1 MHQGAV
7 HFRWR
12 TPLWRLLLVAFFLSL
27 IFPNAHAST
36 TKELLSAGRVDD
48 AIEALRAQTE
58 KSPADAETQNLLCRA
73 YFMLEQW
80 DRGIPACERA
90 VELDSRTSV
99 YQLWLGRIYGEKAD
113 RVIFVSALPLAKK
126 VRIAFERAV
135 ELDPKNWE
143 AHADLAEF
151 YVEAPGIVGG
161 GKNKARQ
168 QADALMPLN
177 PAMSHWVAAR
187 IAEKNTDKDQASA
200 EQEYRAEIA
209 VSHSAVRGWV
219 DLAIFLRHTDRLDEM
234 EEALRHLESAPI
246 DRPESLMDGA
256 GMLLRT
262 GRNYPLAAKLLRRYL
277 TAPVE
282 EGPAFKAHDMLGQVL
297 EKQGDRK
304 GAAEEYSA
312 ALALAHD
319 YVRAQE
325 NLKRLD
331 H

>member
-1 MHQGAV
+1 MGRVAV
-7 HFRWR
+7 QFRWR
-12 TPLWRLLLVAFFLSL
+12 TSFCKLLLVLLFLSS
-27 IFPNAHAST
+27 AYAAT
-36 TKELLSAGRVDD
+36 TKELLSSGRVDE
-48 AIEALRAQTE
+48 AIEALHAQTE
-58 KSPADAETQNLLCRA
+58 KSPNDAESQNLLCRA

-80 DRGIPACERA
+80 DRGIPYCERA
-90 VELDSRTSV
+90 VELDSHTSV

-113 RVIFVSALPLAKK
+113 RVTFISALPLAKK

-135 ELDPKNWE
+135 ELDPNSWE
-143 AHADLAEF
+143 ARADLAEF
-151 YVEAPGIVGG
+151 YVEAPGIIGG

-187 IAEKNTDKDQASA
+187 IAEKDKDKDQASA

-209 VSHSAVRGWV
+209 VSHSSARGWV
-219 DLAIFLRHTDRLDEM
+219 DLAIFLRHADRLDEM
-234 EEALRHLESAPI
+234 EETLRHLESAPL

-262 GRNYPLAAKLLRRYL
+262 ERNYRLATKLLRRYL
-277 TAPVE
+277 EAPVE
-282 EGPAFKAHDMLGQVL
+282 EGPAFKARDMLGQVL
-297 EKQGDRK
+297 EKQGDHK
-304 GAAEEYSA
+304 GAAEEYRA

-319 YVRAQE
+319 YSRAQE
-325 NLKRLD
+325 DLKRVD

>member
-1 MHQGAV
+1 MGRAARQ
-7 HFRWR
+7 FRWR
-12 TPLWRLLLVAFFLSL
+12 TPVLRLWLALFLASLVLPS
-27 IFPNAHAST
+27 AHAMT
-36 TKELLSAGRVDD
+36 TKELLAAGRVDD
-48 AIEALRAQTE
+48 AIEALRAQIE
-58 KSPADAETQNLLCRA
+58 KAPDDAESQNLLCRA

-80 DRGIPACERA
+80 DRGVPACEHA
-90 VELDSRTSV
+90 VELDSQNSL
-99 YQLWLGRIYGEKAD
+99 YELWLGRIYGEKAD
-113 RVIFVSALPLAKK
+113 RVGFLSAAPLAKK
-126 VRIAFERAV
+126 VRGAFERAV

-143 AHADLAEF
+143 ARTDLAEF
-151 YVEAPGIVGG
+151 YLEAPGIVGG

-168 QADALMPLN
+168 QADAIMLLN

-187 IAEKNTDKDQASA
+187 IAEKEKDQASA

-219 DLAIFLRHTDRLDEM
+219 DLAIFLRHANHLDEM
-234 EEALRHLESAPI
+234 EEALRHLESAPN

-262 GRNYPLAAKLLRRYL
+262 GRNYTLAAKLLHRYL
-277 TAPVE
+277 AAPVE

-297 EKQGDRK
+297 EKQGNQK
-304 GAAEEYSA
+304 GAAEEYRA

-319 YVRAQE
+319 YTRAQE
-325 NLKRLD
+325 DLKRVE